1 MYGDI
6 DVTCFTIQA
15 PKDNYLCFAIKLAK
29 LKEIN

>member
-6 DVTCFTIQA
+6 DVTFRA

-29 LKEIN
+29 LKEIS